1 MPFEWDDAM
10 RKTNLAKHSIDFLAA
25 RRLFD
30 RRPVVTT
37 RCSFPEKERFLTTGV
52 SDGRFVTVIWTRRNG
67 AFRII
72 SARRARNA
80 EKQRYRALYGGRA

>member
-1 MPFEWDDAM
+1 MSFAWDDAT
-10 RKTNLAKHSIDFLAA
+10 RKTNLAKHGIDFLAA
-25 RRLFD
+25 RNLFD
-30 RRPVVTT
+30 RRPVVTVHS
-37 RCSFPEKERFLTTGV
+37 SFPKEERFLTTGV